1 MNNEKQVGELIKQ
14 LREEKGLTQAQ
25 LSELAKVSV
34 EQISKMENGDLNISI
49 HTVGRV
55 FNALGNPAT
64 LVLANE
70 GSEVMRLPL
79 F

>member
-1 MNNEKQVGELIKQ
+1 MSNNQLGELIKQ
-14 LREEKGLTQAQ
+14 LREENGLTQAQ

-34 EQISKMENGDLNISI
+34 EQISKMENGDLNVSI
-49 HTVGRV
+49 FAVGRV
-55 FNALGNPAT
+55 FNAFGNPAT

-70 GSEVMRLPL
+70 GSEVMRLSL